1 MGMLTL
7 APSPKTCETAPSPT
21 IHDRDLKTSAS
32 LGPKI
37 PDPDRATHYPTV
49 SRVAHPSRVQSRST
63 QLATY
68 QLLPQWADKTWA
80 DGIREVGAEDTILEG
95 TLG

>member
-37 PDPDRATHYPTV
+37 PDLDRATHYPTV
-49 SRVAHPSRVQSRST
+49 CHVAHPSRVQSRST

-68 QLLPQWADKTWA
+68 QLLPLWADKTWA
-80 DGIREVGAEDTILEG
+80 DATLEVEAGDTILDG